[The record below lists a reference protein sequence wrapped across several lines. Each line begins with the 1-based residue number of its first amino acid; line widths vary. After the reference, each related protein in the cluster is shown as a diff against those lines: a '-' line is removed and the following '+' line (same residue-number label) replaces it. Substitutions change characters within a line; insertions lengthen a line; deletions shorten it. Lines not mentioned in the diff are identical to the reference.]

1 MNPTT
6 LFSLGL
12 PALVAWSILDDYEK
26 ARIKRGLSPSVEIN
40 EPEAIEFVDYSTP
53 KETIAYPAYPPATVA
68 TPEPPKPKT
77 FEERK
82 ARLIEV
88 LGEHGLTPV
97 WEVRNAT
104 PIRFTG
110 WQRSGKSTKSQ
121 TLALL
126 RQIDNLS
133 HPVTVC
139 TPHHCTPGDRAWA
152 ESFTVT
158 GAGNRW
164 EEIKSTIDR
173 LMARLA
179 KGNIEPHTTILDEFS
194 GYAGKVGDD
203 RYIQELMMSAVREMA
218 KHNEMLILIAHGDT
232 MAMNGGIK
240 GLSAAMWGNFVTVQ
254 CHRVLRDGK
263 PSPSP
268 RVTIGGGGFPQINL
282 NWPEWFDP
290 EWLIQ
295 NFPEL
300 AQITP
305 KTIATPIPNLGAVA
319 SKPLV
324 ANLPQ
329 GVLSHSEP
337 IEDEPESSTLEPHL
351 KAIVD
356 YISRKGEATPRQI
369 QTAKLKVLADGNI
382 NKIEAIQLCLDTLI
396 YEGILEVSSLDT
408 YRLVARGNIPDPRVE
423 YPHSPHNLHS
433 HIHSLNP
440 HPENL

>member
-1 MNPTT
+1 ME
-6 LFSLGL
+6 
-12 PALVAWSILDDYEK
+12 Y
-26 ARIKRGLSPSVEIN
+26 PS
-40 EPEAIEFVDYSTP
+40 
-53 KETIAYPAYPPATVA
+53 
-68 TPEPPKPKT
+68 
-77 FEERK
+77 
-82 ARLIEV
+82 
-88 LGEHGLTPV
+88 PV